1 MLAGIFHV
9 VMHLDSHL
17 TDLIAQH
24 GSRGVY
30 GVLFGIVFAETGLVI
45 TPFLPVKSS
54 CSSCVS
60 RQLRHVGWLRRSA
73 IDCPVQGDSLLF
85 AAGCLRQ
92 LNFWA
97 LLATFITA
105 ASLGDAFNYT
115 IGSYLGECNRR
126 HAV

>member
-1 MLAGIFHV
+1 MLAGIFHF

-60 RQLRHVGWLRRSA
+60 RQLRHVG
-73 IDCPVQGDSLLF
+73 
-85 AAGCLRQ
+85 
-92 LNFWA
+92 
-97 LLATFITA
+97 
-105 ASLGDAFNYT
+105 
-115 IGSYLGECNRR
+115 
-126 HAV
+126 